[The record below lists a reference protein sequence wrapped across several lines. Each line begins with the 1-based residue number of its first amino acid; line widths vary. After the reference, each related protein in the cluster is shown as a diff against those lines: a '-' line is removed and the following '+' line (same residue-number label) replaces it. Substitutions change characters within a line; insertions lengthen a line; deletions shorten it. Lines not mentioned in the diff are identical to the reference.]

1 MEKFQ
6 SPRQNKINSALQK
19 EIAYL
24 LQGIIRKENI
34 SNLMISVT
42 KINVSPDLSS
52 AKVYLSIFPND
63 NILDYLNSLNEEQR
77 KAKEQQKIKEEAEA
91 RIASLAYGTK
101 VKNMK
106 QPVNS
111 ASESINTF
119 DSNESSS
126 AQQSTVSSDG
136 SNHENKTA
144 KIYMRHSFFVRST
157 KFWVIPP
164 IWIQVL

>member
-63 NILDYLNSLNEEQR
+63 NILDYLNSLNNNCNRIKHDLSQKMKNQLFKVPKLSFYIDDSLDYIEKIE
-77 KAKEQQKIKEEAEA
+77 KELK
-91 RIASLAYGTK
+91 T
-101 VKNMK
+101 
-106 QPVNS
+106 
-111 ASESINTF
+111 
-119 DSNESSS
+119 
-126 AQQSTVSSDG
+126 G
-136 SNHENKTA
+136 SNPF
-144 KIYMRHSFFVRST
+144 RDSD
-157 KFWVIPP
+157 
-164 IWIQVL
+164 

>member
-63 NILDYLNSLNEEQR
+63 NILDYLKSLNNNCNRIKHDLSQKMKNQLFKIPKLSFYIDDSLDYIEKIE
-77 KAKEQQKIKEEAEA
+77 KELK
-91 RIASLAYGTK
+91 T
-101 VKNMK
+101 
-106 QPVNS
+106 
-111 ASESINTF
+111 
-119 DSNESSS
+119 
-126 AQQSTVSSDG
+126 G
-136 SNHENKTA
+136 SNPF
-144 KIYMRHSFFVRST
+144 RDSD
-157 KFWVIPP
+157 
-164 IWIQVL
+164 

>member
-63 NILDYLNSLNEEQR
+63 NILDYLNSLNNNCNRIKHDLSQKMKNQLFKIPTLSFYIDDSLDYIEKIE
-77 KAKEQQKIKEEAEA
+77 KELK
-91 RIASLAYGTK
+91 T
-101 VKNMK
+101 
-106 QPVNS
+106 
-111 ASESINTF
+111 
-119 DSNESSS
+119 
-126 AQQSTVSSDG
+126 G
-136 SNHENKTA
+136 SNPFKE
-144 KIYMRHSFFVRST
+144 SD
-157 KFWVIPP
+157 
-164 IWIQVL
+164 

>member
-63 NILDYLNSLNEEQR
+63 NILDYLNSLNNNCNRIKHDLSQKMKNQLFKIPKLSFYMDDSLDYIEKIE
-77 KAKEQQKIKEEAEA
+77 KELK
-91 RIASLAYGTK
+91 T
-101 VKNMK
+101 
-106 QPVNS
+106 
-111 ASESINTF
+111 
-119 DSNESSS
+119 
-126 AQQSTVSSDG
+126 G
-136 SNHENKTA
+136 SNPFRE
-144 KIYMRHSFFVRST
+144 SD
-157 KFWVIPP
+157 
-164 IWIQVL
+164 

>member
-24 LQGIIRKENI
+24 LQAIIRKENI

-63 NILDYLNSLNEEQR
+63 NILDYLNSLNKNCNRIKHDLSQKMKNQLFKIPKLSFYIDDSLDYIEKIE
-77 KAKEQQKIKEEAEA
+77 KELK
-91 RIASLAYGTK
+91 T
-101 VKNMK
+101 
-106 QPVNS
+106 
-111 ASESINTF
+111 
-119 DSNESSS
+119 
-126 AQQSTVSSDG
+126 G
-136 SNHENKTA
+136 SNPF
-144 KIYMRHSFFVRST
+144 RDSD
-157 KFWVIPP
+157 
-164 IWIQVL
+164 

>member
-63 NILDYLNSLNEEQR
+63 NILGYLNSLNKNCNRIKHDLSQKMKNQLFKIPNLSFYIDDSLDYIEKIE
-77 KAKEQQKIKEEAEA
+77 KELK
-91 RIASLAYGTK
+91 T
-101 VKNMK
+101 
-106 QPVNS
+106 
-111 ASESINTF
+111 
-119 DSNESSS
+119 
-126 AQQSTVSSDG
+126 G
-136 SNHENKTA
+136 SNPF
-144 KIYMRHSFFVRST
+144 RDSD
-157 KFWVIPP
+157 
-164 IWIQVL
+164 

>member
-63 NILDYLNSLNEEQR
+63 NILDYLNSLNNNCNRIKHDLSQKMKNQLFKIPKLSFYIDDSLDYIEKIE
-77 KAKEQQKIKEEAEA
+77 KELK
-91 RIASLAYGTK
+91 T
-101 VKNMK
+101 
-106 QPVNS
+106 
-111 ASESINTF
+111 
-119 DSNESSS
+119 
-126 AQQSTVSSDG
+126 G
-136 SNHENKTA
+136 SNPFRE
-144 KIYMRHSFFVRST
+144 SD
-157 KFWVIPP
+157 
-164 IWIQVL
+164 

>member
-24 LQGIIRKENI
+24 LQSIIRKENI

-63 NILDYLNSLNEEQR
+63 NILDYLNNLNNNCNRIKHDLSQKMKNQLFKIPTLSFYIDDSLDYIEKIE
-77 KAKEQQKIKEEAEA
+77 KELK
-91 RIASLAYGTK
+91 T
-101 VKNMK
+101 
-106 QPVNS
+106 
-111 ASESINTF
+111 
-119 DSNESSS
+119 
-126 AQQSTVSSDG
+126 G
-136 SNHENKTA
+136 SNPFKE
-144 KIYMRHSFFVRST
+144 SD
-157 KFWVIPP
+157 
-164 IWIQVL
+164 

>member
-24 LQGIIRKENI
+24 LQNIIRKENI

-63 NILDYLNSLNEEQR
+63 NILDYLNSLNNNCNRIKHDLSQKMKNQLFKIPKLSFYIDDSLDYIEKIE
-77 KAKEQQKIKEEAEA
+77 KELK
-91 RIASLAYGTK
+91 S
-101 VKNMK
+101 
-106 QPVNS
+106 
-111 ASESINTF
+111 
-119 DSNESSS
+119 
-126 AQQSTVSSDG
+126 G
-136 SNHENKTA
+136 SNPFRE
-144 KIYMRHSFFVRST
+144 SD
-157 KFWVIPP
+157 
-164 IWIQVL
+164 

>member
-63 NILDYLNSLNEEQR
+63 NILDYLKSLNNNCNRIKHDLSQKMKNQLFKIPTLSFYIDDSLDYIEKIE
-77 KAKEQQKIKEEAEA
+77 KELK
-91 RIASLAYGTK
+91 T
-101 VKNMK
+101 
-106 QPVNS
+106 
-111 ASESINTF
+111 
-119 DSNESSS
+119 
-126 AQQSTVSSDG
+126 G
-136 SNHENKTA
+136 SNPFKE
-144 KIYMRHSFFVRST
+144 SD
-157 KFWVIPP
+157 
-164 IWIQVL
+164 

>member
-63 NILDYLNSLNEEQR
+63 NILEYLNSLNNNCNRIKHDLSQKMKNQLFKIPKLSFYIDDSLDYIEKIE
-77 KAKEQQKIKEEAEA
+77 KELK
-91 RIASLAYGTK
+91 T
-101 VKNMK
+101 
-106 QPVNS
+106 
-111 ASESINTF
+111 
-119 DSNESSS
+119 
-126 AQQSTVSSDG
+126 G
-136 SNHENKTA
+136 SNPF
-144 KIYMRHSFFVRST
+144 RDSD
-157 KFWVIPP
+157 
-164 IWIQVL
+164 

>member
-24 LQGIIRKENI
+24 LQSIIRKENI

-63 NILDYLNSLNEEQR
+63 NILDYLNNLNNNCNRIKHDLSQKMKNQLFKIPKLSFYIDDSLDYIEKIE
-77 KAKEQQKIKEEAEA
+77 KELK
-91 RIASLAYGTK
+91 T
-101 VKNMK
+101 
-106 QPVNS
+106 
-111 ASESINTF
+111 
-119 DSNESSS
+119 
-126 AQQSTVSSDG
+126 G
-136 SNHENKTA
+136 SN
-144 KIYMRHSFFVRST
+144 
-157 KFWVIPP
+157 P
-164 IWIQVL
+164 IRESD

>member
-63 NILDYLNSLNEEQR
+63 NILDYLNSLNNNCNRIKHDLSQKMKNQLFKIPKLSFYIDDSLDYIEKIE
-77 KAKEQQKIKEEAEA
+77 KE
-91 RIASLAYGTK
+91 L
-101 VKNMK
+101 
-106 QPVNS
+106 
-111 ASESINTF
+111 
-119 DSNESSS
+119 
-126 AQQSTVSSDG
+126 
-136 SNHENKTA
+136 
-144 KIYMRHSFFVRST
+144 
-157 KFWVIPP
+157 
-164 IWIQVL
+164 

>member
-63 NILDYLNSLNEEQR
+63 NILDYLNSLNNNCKRIKHDLSQKMKNQLFKIPTLSFYIDDSLDYIEKIE
-77 KAKEQQKIKEEAEA
+77 KELK
-91 RIASLAYGTK
+91 T
-101 VKNMK
+101 
-106 QPVNS
+106 
-111 ASESINTF
+111 
-119 DSNESSS
+119 
-126 AQQSTVSSDG
+126 G
-136 SNHENKTA
+136 SNPFRE
-144 KIYMRHSFFVRST
+144 SD
-157 KFWVIPP
+157 
-164 IWIQVL
+164 

>member
-24 LQGIIRKENI
+24 LQSIIRKENI

-63 NILDYLNSLNEEQR
+63 NILDYLNSLNNNCNRIKHDLSQKMKNQLFKIPKLSFYIDDSLDYIEKIE
-77 KAKEQQKIKEEAEA
+77 KELK
-91 RIASLAYGTK
+91 T
-101 VKNMK
+101 
-106 QPVNS
+106 
-111 ASESINTF
+111 
-119 DSNESSS
+119 
-126 AQQSTVSSDG
+126 G
-136 SNHENKTA
+136 SNPFRE
-144 KIYMRHSFFVRST
+144 SD
-157 KFWVIPP
+157 
-164 IWIQVL
+164 